1 MRKPCPPPL
10 LIKGAVRVKIGTRV
24 LALLTY
30 GDNRSVVNLFIGTG
44 VLSVP
49 TSATN
54 SGAVYL
60 LLITLACGE
69 EKGAGG
75 CMWWC
80 LLWCARR
87 ASCAGGE
94 RLRCASTTNIVKR
107 VAPAVSPGVYALVTG
122 AAPGS
127 YKSPFLWNLSLCDPS
142 MALPTVPRTIYN
154 QVHIGAVEAE
164 SHM

>member
-1 MRKPCPPPL
+1 M
-10 LIKGAVRVKIGTRV
+10 
-24 LALLTY
+24 
-30 GDNRSVVNLFIGTG
+30 NLFIGTG

-80 LLWCARR
+80 SLWCARR
-87 ASCAGGE
+87 DSCAGGE

-107 VAPAVSPGVYALVTG
+107 VVPAVSPGVDALVTG

-127 YKSPFLWNLSLCDPS
+127 YKSPFFVEPIAVRPQHGLTDSSEDDLQSSPYRGRRGWVAHVGESVKVPCD
-142 MALPTVPRTIYN
+142 LPIDLGGCRACRAYSKV
-154 QVHIGAVEAE
+154 G
-164 SHM
+164 SKSSWL